1 MKIVVTGAGGFLGRG
16 LAPRL
21 MAGAMEFER
30 LTLWDSRLPEGQG
43 ADDERVR
50 RLEADLRDPAARDA
64 AFEGGV
70 DLLFHLASIPSGRS
84 EDDPALSEAVNLQAT
99 LALFEAAAGQSRPPK
114 VVFASSI
121 AALGRLGPAPVDDD
135 TPPRPALTYGAHKLM
150 GEIALA
156 DLTRQ
161 GLIDGVGLRPA
172 GILARP
178 PAPTGQRSAF
188 LSGVFHALK
197 AGRPFA
203 APVGQGATS
212 WLISRTAC
220 VEAFLHAA
228 SLAQGAPPPWRCVTL
243 PALRLSFGELA
254 AAIGKAVGRDA
265 DELVS
270 FEPDEAIEANFGRYP
285 ELATPIADALGF
297 KADVS
302 AAALVAA
309 ALADLEEG

>member
-1 MKIVVTGAGGFLGRG
+1 MRIVVTGAGGFLGRG

-21 MAGAMEFER
+21 LAGALEFER
-30 LTLWDSRLPEGQG
+30 FVLWDTRLPVGQG
-43 ADDERVR
+43 AGDGRVR
-50 RLEADLRDPAARDA
+50 RLEADLRDPAALKT

-70 DLLFHLASIPSGRS
+70 DLLFHLASIPSGKS
-84 EDDPALSEAVNLQAT
+84 EDDPALSEAVNLEAT
-99 LALFEAAAGQSRPPK
+99 LDLFTAAAAQGRVPK

-121 AALGRLGPAPVDDD
+121 AALGRLGPDPVDDD

-156 DLTRQ
+156 DLTRR

-188 LSGVFHALK
+188 LSEVFHALK

-203 APVGQGATS
+203 APVGQGATT
-212 WLISRTAC
+212 WFISRPAC
-220 VEAFLHAA
+220 VEAFVHAA
-228 SLAQGAPPPWRCVTL
+228 RLAPDAPPPWRSFTL
-243 PALRLSFGELA
+243 PALRLSFGDLA

-265 DELVS
+265 RALVS

-285 ELATPIADALGF
+285 PLATPVADALGF
-297 KADVS
+297 RADGS
-302 AAALVAA
+302 AEALVQA
-309 ALADLEEG
+309 ALADLEDA